1 MNEDFKSIRG
11 QFFTVNEKVQEYL
24 VELLTPQSDWR
35 VLEPSAGSGDIM
47 RAVLNTYPE
56 SNMTGWEID
65 ETVISPDLNIEIGDF
80 FTKAKNIESKFHS
93 IIGNPPYV
101 AWKNVEENTR
111 QSAYSV
117 KQRYS
122 DKTNLYY
129 LFMDRCIDLL
139 EDNGELIFIQPKEW
153 MYSTS
158 ALPVREKMLR
168 TGTITHIIDGGEEK
182 VFPDADVPA
191 IMIFRFQKTPSDHH
205 NVSFRKGFL
214 KDITEWENRALTIT
228 EKGYWILTNKAQS
241 ESIKDW
247 KELGDYFSVRVGIVS
262 GADKIFNV
270 SQHSS
275 LQEFIKE
282 GTVKD
287 YRTTKSV
294 EQYIDVHDC
303 RTFEE
308 IPEKTRE
315 YLLSHKNELI
325 GRKITAFHENNWW
338 KYGAIRNKKLMET
351 SPQRIYTFAKT
362 RSEKPFFIDNSA
374 TYFGGGLLAL
384 FPHSSEIDMPKALE
398 VLNSSAF
405 RQVCE
410 SFGLTTANKVSF
422 QPKTLESVPFPNFGE
437 PDPVSEESTLF

>member
-24 VELLTPQSDWR
+24 VELLTPQSEWR
-35 VLEPSAGSGDIM
+35 LLEPSAGSGDIM
-47 RAVLNTYPE
+47 RAVLKNYPE
-56 SNMTGWEID
+56 SNITGWEID
-65 ETVISPDLNIEIGDF
+65 ESVISQDLNIEIGDF
-80 FTKAKNIESKFHS
+80 FDKANNVEQKFHS

-101 AWKNVEENTR
+101 AWKNTEKSTKI
-111 QSAYSV
+111 SAATI
-117 KQRYS
+117 KQKYS
-122 DKTNLYY
+122 DKANLYY

-139 EDNGELIFIQPKEW
+139 EDDGELIFIQPKEW

-191 IMIFRFQKTPSDHH
+191 IMIFRFQKTVSENH

-214 KDITEWENRALTIT
+214 KNITEWENRAITIT
-228 EKGYWILTNKAQS
+228 EKGYWILTNKDQS
-241 ESIKDW
+241 EKIKDW

-270 SQHSS
+270 STHPS
-275 LQEFIKE
+275 LQEFLQE

-294 EQYIDVHDC
+294 EQYIDVHDFE
-303 RTFEE
+303 TFED

-315 YLLSHKNELI
+315 YLLSHKKSLI
-325 GRKITAFHENNWW
+325 ERRITPFHENNWW
-338 KYGAIRNKKLMET
+338 KYGAIRNKKLMES
-351 SPQRIYTFAKT
+351 SPRRIYTFAKT
-362 RSEKPFFIDNSA
+362 RNEKPFFIDDTA

-384 FPHSSEIDMPKALE
+384 FPLDNNIDMDQALE
-398 VLNSSAF
+398 VLNSSTF

-422 QPKTLESVPFPNFGE
+422 QPKTLESVPFPNIGE
-437 PDPVSEESTLF
+437 FTVKSEESTLF